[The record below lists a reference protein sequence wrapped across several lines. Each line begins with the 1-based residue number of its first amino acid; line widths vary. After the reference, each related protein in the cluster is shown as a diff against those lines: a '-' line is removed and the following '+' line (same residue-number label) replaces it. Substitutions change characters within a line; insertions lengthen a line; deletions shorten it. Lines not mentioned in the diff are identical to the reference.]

1 KVGSKAVPINCACQQ
16 IALCKKVV
24 RPLPSIPHTSPSS
37 PLPPSGYKMNGFD
50 RKDRDA
56 SSSSSHGGHVVDHNA
71 PHVTD
76 EPEAAPRRAAEPGK
90 QGHIIQVQPLK
101 RGEMQPSYAQDLGLG
116 DVQHGLYG
124 SLLQGLGTI
133 VGVCGMVPCCP
144 FPNPF
149 REVQQGSVGLVS
161 RFGQFYKSVDPG
173 LVQVN
178 VCTESLKTVDVKI
191 QISPIGRQSVITR
204 DNVNVEID
212 SVIYFQITNPY
223 RSAFGISDL
232 RTALI
237 ERAQT
242 TLRHVV
248 GARAVQSV
256 VTEREAIAFE
266 IAEIVGDV
274 ADKWGVAIEGILIKD
289 IIFSPEVSASLSSA
303 AQQKRLG
310 ESKVIAARA
319 EVDAARLMRQAA
331 DILASPAAMQI
342 RQLEALQTMAKTGN
356 SKVIFVPMQLQSDV
370 TGQLAGASSSGSN
383 YGAMI
388 QNEAGSDS
396 VGRAGLLGSVS
407 NL

>member
-1 KVGSKAVPINCACQQ
+1 MS
-16 IALCKKVV
+16 
-24 RPLPSIPHTSPSS
+24 
-37 PLPPSGYKMNGFD
+37 YNGVD
-50 RKDRDA
+50 RKDRNP
-56 SSSSSHGGHVVDHNA
+56 SPTSSSHRNVVDHDA
-71 PHVTD
+71 PHVTE
-76 EPEAAPRRAAEPGK
+76 EPAEASNKMGVPGQK
-90 QGHIIQVQPLK
+90 THMIKVQPLK
-101 RGEMQPSYAQDLGLG
+101 RSEMQPSYAQDLGTG
-116 DVQHGLYG
+116 EVTHGIYG
-124 SLLQGLGTI
+124 SLLQTLGSC
-133 VGVCGMVPCCP
+133 VGFCGMIPCCP

-149 REVQQGSVGLVS
+149 RNVQQGSVGLVS

-178 VCTESLKTVDVKI
+178 VCTESLKIVDVKI
-191 QISPIGRQSVITR
+191 QISPIGRQTVITR

-212 SVIYFQITNPY
+212 SVIYFQICNPY
-223 RSAFGISDL
+223 RAAFGITDL
-232 RTALI
+232 RQALI

-266 IAEIVGDV
+266 IAEIVGDI

-303 AQQKRLG
+303 AQQKRIG

-319 EVDAARLMRQAA
+319 EVDSARLMRQAA

-342 RQLEALQTMAKTGN
+342 RQLEALQQMAKSGN

-370 TGQLAGASSSGSN
+370 VSQLANGSGTN
-383 YGAMI
+383 AMI
-388 QNEAGSDS
+388 ANEGGDSMSNFGAAGKVGVLNSMSDI
-396 VGRAGLLGSVS
+396 
-407 NL
+407 

>member
-1 KVGSKAVPINCACQQ
+1 MSNANGLDTIDRKV
-16 IALCKKVV
+16 
-24 RPLPSIPHTSPSS
+24 RLPSP
-37 PLPPSGYKMNGFD
+37 
-50 RKDRDA
+50 
-56 SSSSSHGGHVVDHNA
+56 SSSHGNVVDHDA
-71 PHVTD
+71 PHVT
-76 EPEAAPRRAAEPGK
+76 EESSTSKRHAAEGK
-90 QGHIIQVQPLK
+90 THMITVQPLK
-101 RGEMQPSYAQDLGLG
+101 RSEMQQSYAQDLGTG
-116 DVQHGLYG
+116 EVTHGIYG
-124 SLLQGLGTI
+124 SFLQGLGSV
-133 VGVCGMVPCCP
+133 VGFIGAIPCCP
-144 FPNPF
+144 CPNPF
-149 REVQQGSVGLVS
+149 RNVQQGSVGLVT
-161 RFGQFYKSVDPG
+161 RFGQFYKAVDPG

-178 VCTESLKTVDVKI
+178 VCTEALRVVDVKI
-191 QISPIGRQSVITR
+191 QISPIGRQTVITR

-223 RSAFGISDL
+223 RAAFGITDL
-232 RTALI
+232 RQALT

-303 AQQKRLG
+303 AQQKRIG

-342 RQLEALQTMAKTGN
+342 RQLEALQQMARSAH
-356 SKVIFVPMQLQSDV
+356 SKVVFVPMQLQSDV
-370 TGQLAGASSSGSN
+370 IGQLTGGNQVASGSGVVLGGEMGEGL
-383 YGAMI
+383 GA
-388 QNEAGSDS
+388 A
-396 VGRAGLLGSVS
+396 GRAGLLNSVS
-407 NL
+407 DL

>member
-1 KVGSKAVPINCACQQ
+1 M
-16 IALCKKVV
+16 
-24 RPLPSIPHTSPSS
+24 SS
-37 PLPPSGYKMNGFD
+37 DED
-50 RKDRDA
+50 RKHRAPSPIDSA
-56 SSSSSHGGHVVDHNA
+56 SGGNVVDHNA

-76 EPEAAPRRAAEPGK
+76 EFASRRNGPESAGK
-90 QGHIIQVQPLK
+90 NHMINVQPLK
-101 RGEMQPSYAQDLGLG
+101 RSEMQPSYAQDLGTG
-116 DVQHGLYG
+116 EVTHGFYG
-124 SLLQGLGTI
+124 SFLQGLGTC
-133 VGVCGMVPCCP
+133 VGFCGAIPCCP

-149 REVQQGSVGLVS
+149 RNVQQGSVGLVT
-161 RFGQFYKSVDPG
+161 RFGHFYKSVDPG

-178 VCTESLKTVDVKI
+178 VCTEDLRVVDVKI
-191 QISPIGRQSVITR
+191 QISAIGRQTVITR

-212 SVIYFQITNPY
+212 SVIYFQIVNPY
-223 RSAFGISDL
+223 RAAFGISDL
-232 RTALI
+232 RQALI

-303 AQQKRLG
+303 AQQKRIG

-319 EVDAARLMRQAA
+319 EVDSARLMRQAA

-342 RQLEALQTMAKTGN
+342 RQLEALQQMAKSGN
-356 SKVIFVPMQLQSDV
+356 TKVVFVPMQLQSDIV
-370 TGQLAGASSSGSN
+370 GRLGSSSNAEASGS
-383 YGAMI
+383 GLRD
-388 QNEAGSDS
+388 ELGDS
-396 VGRAGLLGSVS
+396 LSGTGRAGLLASIADV
-407 NL
+407 

>member
-1 KVGSKAVPINCACQQ
+1 MDSKYRA
-16 IALCKKVV
+16 
-24 RPLPSIPHTSPSS
+24 STPSS
-37 PLPPSGYKMNGFD
+37 
-50 RKDRDA
+50 
-56 SSSSSHGGHVVDHNA
+56 GGRENVVDHTAGN
-71 PHVTD
+71 VTD
-76 EPEAAPRRAAEPGK
+76 EPQPSSSMAAGPRKANGEHVIK
-90 QGHIIQVQPLK
+90 VQPLK
-101 RGEMQPSYAQDLGLG
+101 RSEMQPSYAQDLGTKE
-116 DVQHGLYG
+116 VTHGLYG
-124 SLLQGLGTI
+124 SCLQTLGACIGL
-133 VGVCGMVPCCP
+133 CGAFPCCP
-144 FPNPF
+144 LPNPF

-178 VCTESLKTVDVKI
+178 VCTESLRIVDVKI
-191 QISPIGRQSVITR
+191 QISPIGRQKVITR
-204 DNVNVEID
+204 DNVDVEID

-223 RSAFGISDL
+223 RAAFGISDL
-232 RTALI
+232 RQALV

-303 AQQKRLG
+303 AQQKRIG

-342 RQLEALQTMAKTGN
+342 RQLEALQAMAKNAN
-356 SKVIFVPMQLQSDV
+356 SKVVFVPMQLQNDV
-370 TGQLAGASSSGSN
+370 IGQVSNQIEASGS
-383 YGAMI
+383 GAGTGKGAVHDESGEGM
-388 QNEAGSDS
+388 GSA
-396 VGRAGLLGSVS
+396 VGKAGLLNSVS
-407 NL
+407 EV